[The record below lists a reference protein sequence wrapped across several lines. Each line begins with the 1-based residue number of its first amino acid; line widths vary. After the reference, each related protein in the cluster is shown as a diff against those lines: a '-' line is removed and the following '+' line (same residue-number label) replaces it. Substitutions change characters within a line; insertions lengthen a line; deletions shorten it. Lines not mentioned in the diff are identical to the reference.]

1 MKNVNWD
8 WRHNNNDDGD
18 NNNNIVQNKIVLTT
32 VHMWILGKEWG
43 TTQ

>member
-18 NNNNIVQNKIVLTT
+18 ILTTTIVQNKIVLTI
-32 VHMWILGKEWG
+32 VHM
-43 TTQ
+43 